1 MFPPLVAVTITPGL
15 VVIRE
20 DSCQRGREF
29 ESKYQNTISIFFT
42 FVSFKI
48 VLVFEKTG
56 NKKIKK
62 AIFIQKNQPNK
73 SVLGEIPD
81 L

>member
-29 ESKYQNTISIFFT
+29 ESKYQNTISIFSHLL
-42 FVSFKI
+42 VLKLYWYLKI
-48 VLVFEKTG
+48 QE
-56 NKKIKK
+56 IKK
-62 AIFIQKNQPNK
+62 HKRPIFIQKNQPNK